1 MKRRGEMSSGS
12 SRDKR
17 HHHPVDSLCRKLQNI
32 NMKDQASNPA
42 LQIPKFQSKNFDSP
56 QGNVKK
62 NLEEILKKRT
72 LKASDSNAQ
81 GYDNLLS
88 PFSDNAFSPSRQPAS
103 PSHRRISDIRSTSA
117 SGGRNKERAN
127 KSWLVLGQG
136 GVSPCLSK
144 CRESSSSQLSGSSST
159 EQRAAPSQECGYIT
173 SSPNLSAREL
183 NPVQPMFHTPVSK
196 RLSLGWRLSAENK
209 DDESAEVSLICEED
223 LLTTM
228 FSACDIERRGKVAV
242 SKLVDFVRYT
252 TCRSSEDSS
261 LEELCNML
269 DPDKRDISMD
279 LETYHAIMKEWIDDC
294 RRSWKEPSAR
304 ETTRESMLAAKS
316 PLVRLNVTSG
326 SLEALGGDVSRGDL
340 ETSDLITCV
349 ADLQFS
355 NQKLQEENS
364 QLKAALDAMEET
376 NNRLMEDNVG
386 LNNQIKSFQ
395 QSVARVKTLKE
406 ELEEAKNNLNTVEEK
421 RLRTAAQN
429 KQLEKENQSLI
440 LKISSLQEE
449 NIRHALDSDGL
460 RKKITELSRN
470 MAELQIQVHLYEKT
484 VENKDASILK
494 KDLDIQELKST
505 LKEYTSVIETL
516 RVEKNKLVNNIQ
528 QMQQELISNGFNF
541 PLIYKFNSS
550 ILEGTNSLH
559 CELELAQEQSEVSGI
574 EWTALDESL
583 NGEVLLLLQ
592 GPERVGEKFKA
603 TVQKLKQELSRVEE
617 IAILQAEGF
626 EANMQEAHKKKLM
639 ELKQDLVKK
648 RTLWLQRLDLLEA
661 QKDSL
666 DKELIKMAGNLRR
679 MRTEQLHLKKALSSR
694 QHELELARQLK
705 EDSVSEGGILRSAL
719 QELTQQLED
728 ASKRAKDQEN
738 DLHAASQEA
747 RSLQRELE
755 ESIAEQTNLRSV
767 NINLTRTCQALE
779 LKAKEQST
787 ALDSLRQ
794 KYFEGLLCGVLC
806 QSCACDDESPSSSP
820 NVNEEIRT
828 EQKKNCCYKGF
839 GYQENLL
846 YDLSW
851 SHASR
856 RRCLQYSS
864 LLDAL
869 ALDPLQLIQRSSVS
883 RAPENTRTPS
893 TSGQKHLRNG
903 SIFDVNLKGHNGCL
917 PKFGLFSALAYSRF
931 FDTLSASQPVGLFTY
946 VNAVDKN
953 IPCAACFRVNDGEAQ
968 CFGCLMQMKLS
979 AIRCNAHSVGNQTD
993 AELALDRRMEA
1004 DATKESDAG
1013 PLTDAPSSSEQS
1025 PPQVIP
1031 SSTSEGTNGTHDVD
1045 DSTLLQAVEETVCE
1059 VTLLPGEETA
1069 AQGEANEET
1078 STKRTAG
1085 DPSSSEDLSSIAVCK
1100 TRQNDNVSPSEKEV
1114 EGEFL
1119 RLSLGFKCDLF
1130 TLEKRVRLEERS
1142 RDLAEGNL
1150 RKEIASAL
1158 KLLDSLASLNEDNQA
1173 QEIVRKL
1180 QKSLELLNQYA
1191 TRLASKAEMLGAIHQ
1206 ESRASKAVEVMIQHV
1221 ENLKRT
1227 YAREHVELKELKQA
1241 LLQNEK
1247 SFGSLGDRDE
1257 SSIKKLSGS
1266 LKPSSLR
1273 RVSIATLPRNT
1284 GNAVLPLAQ
1293 LNEADGSEKS
1303 DKFNRRPSWGLIGA
1317 KQGEKRPLLQRYVS
1331 SPSWAE
1337 SEEEHTEPKSTPLEP
1352 PAPEMR
1358 GSKAWK
1364 LSEKE
1369 SSSSKWGLHS
1379 LCSSFFSWASS
1390 LRTAICRT
1398 SKSLFISVFAVVLLA
1413 VLSTF
1418 LLGFSFQSPAEGA
1431 PVGTGD
1437 AWTSVQQ
1444 LLWPYTR
1451 LQHQA
1456 PPPV

>member
-1 MKRRGEMSSGS
+1 MSSGS

-88 PFSDNAFSPSRQPAS
+88 PFSDNVFSPSRQAAS
-103 PSHRRISDIRSTSA
+103 PSHRRLSDIRSESISA
-117 SGGRNKERAN
+117 
-127 KSWLVLGQG
+127 
-136 GVSPCLSK
+136 
-144 CRESSSSQLSGSSST
+144 
-159 EQRAAPSQECGYIT
+159 
-173 SSPNLSAREL
+173 
-183 NPVQPMFHTPVSK
+183 
-196 RLSLGWRLSAENK
+196 GWRLSAENK

-252 TCRSSEDSS
+252 TSRSSEDSS

-269 DPDKRDISMD
+269 DPDQRDISMD

-294 RRSWKEPSAR
+294 RRSCCNQKPLFS
-304 ETTRESMLAAKS
+304 AKS

-355 NQKLQEENS
+355 NQKLQEENN
-364 QLKAALDAMEET
+364 QLKTALDAMEET
-376 NNRLMEDNVG
+376 NNRLVEDNVE

-406 ELEEAKNNLNTVEEK
+406 ELEEAKNNLNTAEEK

-460 RKKITELSRN
+460 RKKISELSRN

-559 CELELAQEQSEVSGI
+559 CELELAQDQAEVSGI

-583 NGEVLLLLQ
+583 DAEVLLLLQ

-603 TVQKLKQELSRVEE
+603 TIQKLKQELSRVEE
-617 IAILQAEGF
+617 IAVLQAEGF
-626 EANMQEAHKKKLM
+626 EANIQEAHKEKLM

-694 QHELELARQLK
+694 QHELELARRLK
-705 EDSVSEGGILRSAL
+705 EDTVSEGGILRSAL

-738 DLHAASQEA
+738 DLHAASLEA

-767 NINLTRTCQALE
+767 NINLTRTCQVLE
-779 LKAKEQST
+779 LKAKDQST

-794 KYFEGLLCGVLC
+794 KHFEGLLCGVLC
-806 QSCACDDESPSSSP
+806 QRCVCDDESPSSSP

-828 EQKKNCCYKGF
+828 GQKKNCCYKGF

-846 YDLSW
+846 FDLSW
-851 SHASR
+851 SHALR

-869 ALDPLQLIQRSSVS
+869 TLDPLQLIQRSSVS
-883 RAPENTRTPS
+883 RAFENARFLS

-903 SIFDVNLKGHNGCL
+903 SIFDVNLEGHKC
-917 PKFGLFSALAYSRF
+917 
-931 FDTLSASQPVGLFTY
+931 D
-946 VNAVDKN
+946 
-953 IPCAACFRVNDGEAQ
+953 AQ
-968 CFGCLMQMKLS
+968 
-979 AIRCNAHSVGNQTD
+979 SVGNQTD
-993 AELALDRRMEA
+993 AELALARRM
-1004 DATKESDAG
+1004 DAESTKESDAG
-1013 PLTDAPSSSEQS
+1013 PLTDASSSSEQS
-1025 PPQVIP
+1025 PPQAIS
-1031 SSTSEGTNGTHDVD
+1031 SSTSECTNGTHDL
-1045 DSTLLQAVEETVCE
+1045 DSTLLHAVEEPVCE

-1069 AQGEANEET
+1069 AKEGANGETFSKNTGMVPLDYWTPSLLLQQVPWFLWWSALIACFVFVFNYYFFHPHN
-1078 STKRTAG
+1078 SAG
-1085 DPSSSEDLSSIAVCK
+1085 DPSSSEDLASVAVCK
-1100 TRQNDNVSPSEKEV
+1100 TRQNDNVSPNEKEV

-1158 KLLDSLASLNEDNQA
+1158 KLLDSLSSLSEDNQA
-1173 QEIVRKL
+1173 QEIVKKL

-1227 YAREHVELKELKQA
+1227 YAREHVELEELKQV

-1293 LNEADGSEKS
+1293 LNETDGSDKS
-1303 DKFNRRPSWGLIGA
+1303 DKFNRRPSWGLMGA

-1337 SEEEHTEPKSTPLEP
+1337 SEEEHTAPKNTPLEQ
-1352 PAPEMR
+1352 PAPETR
-1358 GSKAWK
+1358 GSKTWK

-1379 LCSSFFSWASS
+1379 LYSRFFSWASS
-1390 LRTAICRT
+1390 LQTAICRT
-1398 SKSLFISVFAVVLLA
+1398 SKTLFISIFAVVLLA

-1418 LLGFSFQSPAEGA
+1418 LLGFSFQRPAEGA

-1437 AWTSVQQ
+1437 IWTSMQQ